1 MLGSMDRVCGR
12 TRAEDHFVARRTNY
26 SYERMQRDRA
36 KVAKR
41 DAKREARSAR
51 KRGELVDGVETDAD
65 GELVPAAL
73 DGVAVEGAVDA
84 DEAPPKD
91 VE

>member
-1 MLGSMDRVCGR
+1 
-12 TRAEDHFVARRTNY
+12 
-26 SYERMQRDRA
+26 
-36 KVAKR
+36 
-41 DAKREARSAR
+41 
-51 KRGELVDGVETDAD
+51 VDGVETDAD
-65 GELVPAAL
+65 GELVPAVL